1 MLILFHG
8 EDSYRSKKAL
18 ADLKNKFIKDV
29 DPQANNLFTLNGE
42 KIDVKEIEET
52 IKNTS
57 LFSSKRLIIIDNLF
71 KNKKTSI
78 FDPILE
84 IVKSQENKTE
94 DTIVFYEDEKTQEK
108 KLTNKQGK
116 NLFNFLKK
124 QKFSQEFKNLSQQ
137 GKLVFI
143 QKELKAYNKKI
154 TNSAANFLL
163 TSFSNDNWG
172 LSKELKKMSFSNNKE
187 IITLEDVK
195 KISKEIFYEDIF
207 TLTDA
212 ISQKNIQKSL
222 ELLEKQKLAGLSND
236 FLLTMLIRH
245 FKILL
250 YVKEGFT
257 EGQNQSEIASNLKLH
272 PFVVKKSLAQI
283 NKFDLNELKDILNE
297 LIDIDYKNKSGRVN
311 LSHALF
317 SFIVSI

>member
-1 MLILFHG
+1 MIILFHG

-29 DPQANNLFTLNGE
+29 DPEANNLFTLSGE
-42 KIDVKEIEET
+42 KIDVKNFEET
-52 IKNTS
+52 VKNTS
-57 LFSSKRLIIIDNLF
+57 LFSFKRLIIIECLF

-84 IVKSQENKTE
+84 IIKTQENKTE
-94 DTIVFYEDEKTQEK
+94 DTIIFYEDEKTQDK

-116 NLFNFLKK
+116 KLFNFLKE
-124 QKFSQEFKNLSQQ
+124 QKFSKEFKKLSQQ

-143 QKELKAYNKKI
+143 QKELNGYNKKI

-163 TSFSNDNWG
+163 NSFSNDNWA
-172 LSKELKKMSFSNNKE
+172 LMNELKKISFSIDKE

-195 KISKEIFYEDIF
+195 KVSKEIFYEDIF

-212 ISQKNIQKSL
+212 VSQKDTKKSL

-236 FLLTMLIRH
+236 FLLTMLVRH

-250 YVKEGFT
+250 YVKESFLKGKDQGT
-257 EGQNQSEIASNLKLH
+257 IASNLKLH

-283 NKFDLNELKDILNE
+283 NKFDFNELKDILNK
-297 LIDIDYKNKSGRVN
+297 LIEIDYKNKSGKAN

-317 SFIVSI
+317 SFVTSI